1 MINYEQISQEDA
13 KELMDSEPDVVI
25 LDVRTR
31 EEYEDGH
38 IVGAICIPNEE
49 IDDTAEDCLED
60 KEQMILVYCH
70 SGNRSKQAAEKLI
83 DLGYTDVKE
92 FGGIVTWEYETER

>member
-13 KELMDSEPDVVI
+13 KELMDTEPDVVI

-31 EEYEDGH
+31 EEYGDGH
-38 IVGAICIPNEE
+38 IMGAICIPNDELEDVAEE
-49 IDDTAEDCLED
+49 QLED
-60 KEQMILVYCH
+60 KDQMILVYCH

-92 FGGIVTWEYETER
+92 FGGIITWEYETE

>member
-83 DLGYTDVKE
+83 DMGYTDVKE

>member
-49 IDDTAEDCLED
+49 IDDTAEDYLED

-92 FGGIVTWEYETER
+92 FGGILTWEYETEC